1 VCPDRALKSTDGGEE
16 MKKFIVSRRGAQR
29 KLSRPAGVFFLLC
42 IFLTATSAKP
52 TKDPK
57 PTSKPKVLNV
67 EKEPRKIKVEPE
79 GKTNSPA
86 HTEAQVKVSH
96 PSLESFAIKG
106 ESFLIPSENIHAG
119 NTIKYIVQ
127 VSWEGKLGDIEVDEP
142 EPPLL
147 TNLRLV
153 KVVPSNKVS
162 PETNRAIAEFAY
174 YLKGLEKGKAY
185 IGIIDARYRLK
196 DGSGSSSFRL
206 KEQRFD
212 ILAPQ
217 HNLVKNILY
226 VLGICVG
233 IFIVAGVVIAVI
245 RFLKRP
251 PIAPPAQ
258 EEATTPYER
267 IQGELSSMRLFL
279 VEGETLDF
287 YSKLAKLVRGF
298 VAITEG
304 NDVLKMTTDELLSS
318 LQERNYNPENRDRVF
333 SILEI
338 CDRVRF
344 AGHVPSADEN
354 NQVLKDFET
363 LLRAPH

>member
-1 VCPDRALKSTDGGEE
+1 
-16 MKKFIVSRRGAQR
+16 MKTIRVSGRGAQR
-29 KLSRPAGVFFLLC
+29 NWSRLAGGFFLMCLL
-42 IFLTATSAKP
+42 LTATSAKT
-52 TKDPK
+52 TKDTK
-57 PTSKPKVLNV
+57 PTIKPKVLNV
-67 EKEPRKIKVEPE
+67 EKEPKKIKLEPE

-86 HTEAQVKVSH
+86 RTEAEVKVSH
-96 PSLESFAIKG
+96 PGLESFAIKC
-106 ESFLIPSENIHAG
+106 ESFLTPSENIHAG
-119 NTIKYIVQ
+119 KIIKYIVQ

-142 EPPLL
+142 DPPLL

-162 PETNRAIAEFAY
+162 PETNRAIAEFTY
-174 YLKGLEKGKAY
+174 HLKGLEKGRAY
-185 IGIIDARYRLK
+185 IGMIDARYRLK

-212 ILAPQ
+212 ILASQ
-217 HNLVKNILY
+217 HNWIKNILY
-226 VLGICVG
+226 VLGIGAG
-233 IFIVAGVVIAVI
+233 IVIVAGAVIAVI

-251 PIAPPAQ
+251 PAAPPAQ

-287 YSKLAKLVRGF
+287 YAKLAKLVRGF

-304 NDVLKMTTDELLSS
+304 NDVLKMTTDELLNS

-333 SILEI
+333 SILEL